1 MRVALATC
9 RGLPDWEVDDRPLHE
24 ELARHVEVVQPAW
37 DAEVDWSRF
46 DAVLIRTTWDYSERL
61 DEFVAWAE
69 HVGAVSRLFN
79 PAEVVRW
86 NTDKTYLRELQRRGV
101 PMAPTVWIS
110 EPTELAP
117 LLELRGWAKA
127 FIVLVVGASARLTL
141 PFTDPEVGQAFLDR
155 CLAAGERMMLQPYLA
170 RVEQRGEIS
179 ALLFGGELS
188 HGVRKIPVP
197 GDYRVQD
204 DYGATDQP
212 EQLSPEQV
220 ALVERIV
227 AALPFPD
234 LLYARVDLLEGD
246 QGELLVTEIELVEPS
261 LFLRHSAS
269 AAGMLTRALLS
280 RLEAS

>member
-117 LLELRGWAKA
+117 LLEQRGWAKA
-127 FIVLVVGASARLTL
+127 FLKPVVGASARLTL